1 MLFSVIIK
9 LQTSRRFVCRSIVPT
24 DLQQQP
30 DHVVRVAALPPAQG
44 RLVGGGEAVQ
54 VAAGAAA
61 AEQVDHRGLPLL
73 LRLGSLAPPG
83 KVMLNHILKNVK
95 FTLLSPSV

>member
-9 LQTSRRFVCRSIVPT
+9 LQTSRRFVCSSIIVPT

-83 KVMLNHILKNVK
+83 E
-95 FTLLSPSV
+95 SR

>member
-9 LQTSRRFVCRSIVPT
+9 LQTSRRFVCSST

-83 KVMLNHILKNVK
+83 KR
-95 FTLLSPSV
+95 

>member
-1 MLFSVIIK
+1 MLFSMIIK
-9 LQTSRRFVCRSIVPT
+9 LQTSRRFVSSSILPT

-30 DHVVRVAALPPAQG
+30 HHVVRVAALPPAHG

-54 VAAGAAA
+54 VAVGAAA

-73 LRLGSLAPPG
+73 LRLGSLASPG
-83 KVMLNHILKNVK
+83 Q
-95 FTLLSPSV
+95 SR

>member
-9 LQTSRRFVCRSIVPT
+9 LQTSRRFVCSSIPHPPT

-83 KVMLNHILKNVK
+83 E
-95 FTLLSPSV
+95 SR